1 MSLELPGLIRLLGY
15 GIALLGA
22 GSLFPHLPLLP
33 RLLLL
38 AGLAAGLFAE
48 RRTAP
53 LVPHLALTIG
63 SILLFL
69 WYAAQFSRANPA
81 LPVVSIL
88 AVLLAARLAAE
99 KTPRTWLQT
108 SAIALFCLSSSTLFD
123 LGPRFLLLLTLM
135 LPMLALLLVLLTF
148 QSAGHPLSP
157 RSLRQVTL
165 AGLLIPVAALA
176 LTPLFFPILPR
187 TQFPLWN
194 FIQQTDGSQPAGLAD
209 TVTPGS
215 SSQVAETGQLV
226 FRADMPRIQAGQL
239 YWRGLTFSNLDGL
252 RWLRDPPAAQQPPG
266 SVKAIVTQTITMEPG
281 SSRSLIGLDRP
292 VSFSHTNG
300 SSISWA
306 TWGRPLPS
314 SRRARYHVVSSL
326 TDSSN
331 NPAPKA
337 GNLTRL
343 PDHLPLPM
351 RQLSQQIRQSG
362 ANDRQRLAALEAWF
376 LRNGFRYSRTGLP
389 TGDTAL
395 ERFLFETRS
404 GHCEFFASGFA
415 LLARGAGLPS
425 RLVGGYYGGEYNE
438 LGGYYRVS
446 EERAHVWVEVWLT
459 DSGWLRIDPSS
470 FAINADAALG
480 EPRQRSL
487 VKRLRLLM
495 DSLDHTWTS
504 AIITYDFERQLQS
517 AVKAHSRLQSF
528 KLRDLVPPGIVL
540 ALLAAVIL
548 GYRTLLRVLH
558 SGLLQRNT
566 RLLRRFRREV
576 ERRHGIP
583 RSAPVG
589 LFDLA
594 RQLDEPWVHEF
605 VALYGRS
612 LYRNQPLSTA
622 GYRRLKQLLTTSR
635 HHQQTTRHSR

>member
-1 MSLELPGLIRLLGY
+1 MNLGLPGLIRLLGY

-22 GSLFPHLPLLP
+22 VSLFLHLPLLP
-33 RLLLL
+33 RLVLLS
-38 AGLAAGLFAE
+38 GLASGLYAE
-48 RRTAP
+48 RRTTP

-69 WYAAQFSRANPA
+69 WYATQFSRANPVV
-81 LPVVSIL
+81 PVVSIL
-88 AVLLAARLAAE
+88 AVLLGARLAAE

-108 SAIALFCLSSSTLFD
+108 SAIALFCLSASTLFD

-135 LPMLALLLVLLTF
+135 LPLIALLLVLLTF
-148 QSAGHPLSP
+148 QAGNQPLSS
-157 RSLRQVTL
+157 RGLRQATL
-165 AGLLIPVAALA
+165 AGLLIPLAALT
-176 LTPLFFPILPR
+176 LTPFFFPILPR
-187 TQFPLWN
+187 TQLPLWN
-194 FIQQTDGSQPAGLAD
+194 FIQQTGGTQPAGLAD

-215 SSQVAETGQLV
+215 SAQVAETGQLV
-226 FRADMPRIQAGQL
+226 FRADMPRIPAGQL

-252 RWLRDPPAAQQPPG
+252 RWLRDTSPAQQPPG
-266 SVKAIVTQTITMEPG
+266 SAKAVVAQTITMEPG

-300 SSISWA
+300 STISWA

-326 TDSSN
+326 AGIPQST
-331 NPAPKA
+331 APTA
-337 GNLTRL
+337 TNLTRL
-343 PDHLPLPM
+343 PNNTPPRL
-351 RQLSQQIRQSG
+351 RQLSQQLRQSG
-362 ANDRQRLAALEAWF
+362 ANDPQRLAALEGWF
-376 LRNGFRYSRTGLP
+376 RTSGFSYSRTNLP

-459 DSGWLRIDPSS
+459 GSGWLRIDPSS
-470 FAINADAALG
+470 FAINADTALG
-480 EPRQRSL
+480 EPRQRSF
-487 VKRLRLLM
+487 VQRLRLLM
-495 DSLDHTWTS
+495 DALDHTWTS
-504 AIITYDFERQLQS
+504 AIITYDFERQLQA
-517 AVKAHSRLQSF
+517 AVKAQNRLQSF
-528 KLRDLVPPGIVL
+528 KLRDLTPLGIVL

-548 GYRTLLRVLH
+548 GYRVLRKLGH

-583 RSAPVG
+583 RNAPVG

-594 RQLDEPWVHEF
+594 KQLDAPWVHEF

-612 LYRNQPLSTA
+612 LYRNQPLNSA
-622 GYRRLKQLLTTSR
+622 DYRRLKQLLTT
-635 HHQQTTRHSR
+635 TRHQS

>member
-1 MSLELPGLIRLLGY
+1 MILELPGLIRLLGY

-33 RLLLL
+33 RLVLL
-38 AGLAAGLFAE
+38 AGLAGGLYAE
-48 RRTAP
+48 RRTTP

-123 LGPRFLLLLTLM
+123 LGPRFLLLLALM

-148 QSAGHPLSP
+148 QSAGQPLAP
-157 RSLRQVTL
+157 RSLRQVAL

-194 FIQQTDGSQPAGLAD
+194 FMQQAGGSQPAGLAD

-226 FRADMPRIQAGQL
+226 FRADMPRIPAGQL
-239 YWRGLTFSNLDGL
+239 YWRGLTFSKLEGL

-266 SVKAIVTQTITMEPG
+266 PVKAIVAQTITMEPG

-300 SSISWA
+300 SSIAWA

-314 SRRARYHVVSSL
+314 SRRFRYHVISSL
-326 TDSSN
+326 TDRN
-331 NPAPKA
+331 QGPPATVV
-337 GNLTRL
+337 NLIRL
-343 PDHLPLPM
+343 PDQLPLAV

-362 ANDRQRLAALEAWF
+362 ASDRQRLAALEGWF
-376 LRNGFRYSRTGLP
+376 RRSGFRYSRSDLP

-487 VKRLRLLM
+487 LMRLRLLM

-528 KLRDLVPPGIVL
+528 KLRDLIPPGIVL

-548 GYRTLLRVLH
+548 GYRTLLRVQH
-558 SGLLQRNT
+558 SGLLDRNT
-566 RLLRRFRREV
+566 RLLRRFRRAL
-576 ERRHGIP
+576 ERSHGIP
-583 RSAPVG
+583 RTVQLG
-589 LFDLA
+589 LIDLA
-594 RQLDEPWVHEF
+594 RQVDHPQVHAF
-605 VALYGRS
+605 VALYARS
-612 LYRNQPLSTA
+612 LYGDQPLS
-622 GYRRLKQLLTTSR
+622 RSEFKHLKRLVKNGFGPQ
-635 HHQQTTRHSR
+635 